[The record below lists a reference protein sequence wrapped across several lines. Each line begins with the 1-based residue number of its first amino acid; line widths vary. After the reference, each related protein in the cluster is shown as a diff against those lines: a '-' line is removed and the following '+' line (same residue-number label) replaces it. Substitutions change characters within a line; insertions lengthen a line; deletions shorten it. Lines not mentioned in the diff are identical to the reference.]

1 MKLHATFVE
10 ANDKW
15 DAGDLHGA
23 FKLLSAAASE
33 GDAPSQSTL
42 GYFYDT
48 GVGTARDPDLAMLWY
63 RRAARQKDV
72 CATSNIA
79 VCYRDQGDMR
89 KARAWF
95 RKALLLGD
103 MDAALELGKL
113 LLLSQTRG
121 SAARAKKYLT
131 MAMTAELIT
140 EAGREEASAL
150 LAELEAGTHGCRT
163 S

>member
-1 MKLHATFVE
+1 MKLHHLFVE

-23 FKLLSAAASE
+23 FELLSAAASE

-42 GYFYDT
+42 GYFYDA
-48 GVGTARDPDLAMLWY
+48 GVGVQRDPDLAMLWY
-63 RRAARQKDV
+63 RRAARQKDI

-89 KARAWF
+89 KARGWF
-95 RKALLLGD
+95 RKALSLGD

-113 LLLSQTRG
+113 LLLGRTRD
-121 SAARAKKYLT
+121 SVARAKKYLA

-140 EAGREEASAL
+140 EAGREEAKTL
-150 LAELEAGTHGCRT
+150 MAELEAAAHG
-163 S
+163 